1 MTFLVSP
8 GVSVREFDLTQTI
21 PAIAE
26 TPAAIAGVFAWG
38 PVFQPLLVQGEPSLV
53 SKFGA
58 PSNLNGETWFSAQS
72 FLSYGGNLYV
82 VRCVDT
88 AGNTVQQSTSA
99 NLAGGNSVVLMAN
112 VSGIANGMALLYS
125 NSTALS
131 PNQGGIVTVLSTNA
145 TSITLSS
152 APIINSSAVASLVFR
167 TNIAYTAFAQQGSNS
182 TNQLAFSSNV
192 NILNANSY
200 NSLAGTFNPTLCY
213 GARYPGNLGN
223 SLRVSVCETPT
234 QFTSNLDLTDAG
246 NTTYLQAN
254 ACLWQGNVGSNT
266 LLVTVTPANT
276 ANATMVSLANT
287 IAVNAL
293 ASLSNGDW
301 ILFGNSTVGFDE
313 LQVSGLSAQV
323 ANTGNVFTF
332 TINTTEDY
340 GLVSNTSWTSIVRYW
355 EFFNLVGVAPG
366 QSPYQATFGNNQ
378 ANDQLSVVVVDNN
391 GLFTGKPG
399 TVLEVYRNL
408 SRATDNVLPN
418 GLTNYYCTVINKQSS
433 YMWWLNDRFGASS
446 NTSQFLVS
454 STNLNVFD
462 ETFYGGADGL
472 SESTIDMGAIINGYS
487 FYVSPQNIDIGLVI
501 TGKALGISGFGNTQL
516 ATWLINN
523 IAEERKDCVVFLSPD
538 IADVVNAGINTA
550 LIANSVIQHRQNLPS
565 SSYGFMDSGYKYT
578 YDRYNNVY
586 RYIPLNGDMAGL
598 CCQTDATN
606 APWWSP
612 AGFNR
617 GNVKN
622 VVQLAWNPTPSD
634 RDVLYSEGVN
644 PVVTFTNPPFA
655 SGPIGTVLFGDKTL
669 FAQNSAF
676 NRINVRRLFIV
687 LEKAISTAALYY
699 LFEFNDSFTQ
709 AQFRAMVTPF
719 LADVK
724 AQRGLI
730 AFDVRCDSTNN
741 PPEIVQANEFVADI
755 FIMPNYSINWIKL
768 NFVNVPP
775 TLTFAEAESIQ
786 Y

>member
-8 GVSVREFDLTQTI
+8 GVSVAEFDLTQTI
-21 PAIAE
+21 PAVAE
-26 TPAAIAGVFAWG
+26 TPAAIAGVYLWG
-38 PVFQPLLVQGEPSLV
+38 PAFQPVLVQGEPNYV
-53 SKFGA
+53 QVFGPPA
-58 PSNLNGETWFSAQS
+58 NLNGETWFSGQS
-72 FLSYGGNLYV
+72 FLAYGGNLYV

-88 AGNTVQQSTSA
+88 AGNTVQQTTSA
-99 NLAGGNSVVLMAN
+99 NLSGGNSVVLMAN
-112 VSGIANGMALLYS
+112 TTGIANGMALLYC

-131 PNQGGIVTVLSTNA
+131 PNQGGIVTVLSTNT
-145 TSITLSS
+145 TSVTLST
-152 APIINSSAVASLVFR
+152 APTVNSGTVASLVFR

-182 TNQLAFSSNV
+182 TNQLAFSSNA
-192 NILNANSY
+192 NIINANGY
-200 NSLAGTFNPTLCY
+200 NSLAGTINPTLCY
-213 GARYPGNLGN
+213 AARYVGNLGN
-223 SLRVSVCETPT
+223 SLRISVCETPT
-234 QFTSNLDLTDAG
+234 QFTSNIDLTDSA
-246 NTTYLQAN
+246 NTSLNTA
-254 ACLWQGNVGSNT
+254 ACVWAGNVGSNV
-266 LLVTVTPANT
+266 LSVTVSPANT
-276 ANATMVSLANT
+276 SNAADVSLANT

-313 LQVSGLSAQV
+313 LQVSGLSASV
-323 ANTGNVFTF
+323 SNVGNIFTF
-332 TINTTEDY
+332 SINTTENY
-340 GLVSNTSWTSIVRYW
+340 GLVSNTSWPNIQRYW

-366 QSPYQATFGNNQ
+366 QSAYQVTYGNNQ
-378 ANDQLSVVVVDNN
+378 ANDQLSIVVVDNN

-399 TVLEVYRNL
+399 TVLETYRNL
-408 SRATDNVLPN
+408 SRATDNQLPN
-418 GLTNYYCTVINKQSS
+418 GLTNYYCTVINQQSS
-433 YMWWLNDRFGASS
+433 YIWWTNDRFGASS
-446 NTSQFLVS
+446 NTSQYLQS
-454 STNLNVFD
+454 SINDNVFD

-472 SESTIDMGAIINGYS
+472 GEGAIDMGAIINGYAY
-487 FYVSPQNIDIGLVI
+487 YVSPQNIDIGLVI

-523 IAEERKDCVVFLSPD
+523 IAEERKDCVVFCSPD
-538 IADVVNAGINTA
+538 IADTVNAGTVTSF
-550 LIANSVIQHRQNLPS
+550 IANTVIQHRQNLPS
-565 SSYGFMDSGYKYT
+565 SSYGFMDSGHKYT

-586 RYIPLNGDMAGL
+586 RYVPLNGDMAGL
-598 CCQTDATN
+598 CCQTDMTN

-622 VVQLAWNPTPSD
+622 VVQLSWNPAPSD

-644 PVVTFTNPPFA
+644 PVVTFKNPPFA
-655 SGPIGTVLFGDKTL
+655 SGPIGTVLYGDKTL

-687 LEKAISTAALYY
+687 LEKAIATAAQYY

-709 AQFRAMVTPF
+709 AQFRAMCTPF
-719 LADVK
+719 LADIK

-741 PPEIVQANEFVADI
+741 PPEVVQANEFIADI
-755 FIMPNYSINWIKL
+755 FVMPNYSINWIRL

>member
-8 GVSVREFDLTQTI
+8 GVSIREFDLTQTI

-38 PVFQPLLVQGEPSLV
+38 PVSQPLLVSSEAQLV
-53 SKFGA
+53 SRFGK

-82 VRCVDT
+82 VRCADL
-88 AGNTVQQSTSA
+88 AGNTISQSTSA
-99 NLAGGNSVVLMAN
+99 NLAGGNNVVAMSN
-112 VSGIANGMALLYS
+112 TSGIAVGMALLYS

-131 PNQGGIVTVLSTNA
+131 PNQGGIVTVLGVNST
-145 TSITLSS
+145 TVSLSS
-152 APIINSSAVASLVFR
+152 APQVNSATDAELVFR
-167 TNIAYTAFAQQGSNS
+167 TNIAYTAFAQQGSNT

-192 NILNANSY
+192 NIINANGY
-200 NSLAGTFNPTLCY
+200 NQLVGTFDPSLCY
-213 GARYPGNLGN
+213 AAKYMGDNGN
-223 SLRVSVCETPT
+223 SLRIAVCETPT
-234 QFTSNLDLTDAG
+234 QYTSNVDLTDA
-246 NTTYLQAN
+246 NN
-254 ACLWQGNVGSNT
+254 AALNAVACFWQGNVGSNT
-266 LLVTVTPANT
+266 LHVQVTPT
-276 ANATMVSLANT
+276 DTTNATDVALANS
-287 IAVNAL
+287 IAVNAASSL
-293 ASLSNGDW
+293 ANGDW

-313 LQVSGLSAQV
+313 LQVTAISSV

-332 TINTTEDY
+332 TISTSENY
-340 GLVSNTSWTSIVRYW
+340 GLVSNTSWPTIERFW

-366 QSPYQATFGNNQ
+366 QSPYQLQFGNTS
-378 ANDQLSVVVVDNN
+378 ANDQVSVVIVDHH
-391 GLFTGKPG
+391 GKFTGKPG

-408 SRATDNVLPN
+408 SRATDNKLPN
-418 GLTNYYCTVINKQSS
+418 GLTNYYCNVINKQSQ
-433 YMWWLNDRFGASS
+433 YVWWLNDRFGAPS
-446 NTSQFLVS
+446 NTSQFLTS
-454 STNLNVFD
+454 STNLAAFD
-462 ETFYGGADGL
+462 ETFSGGADGL
-472 SESTIDMGAIINGYS
+472 AEDTIDMGAIINGYS
-487 FYVSPQNIDIGLVI
+487 YYISPQNIDIGLVI

-523 IAEERKDCVVFLSPD
+523 IAEERKDCVVFCSPD
-538 IADVVNAGINTA
+538 IADVVNNKGNEADDIVA
-550 LIANSVIQHRQNLPS
+550 HRQTMPS
-565 SSYGFMDSGYKYT
+565 SSYGVMDSGYKLT

-586 RYIPLNGDMAGL
+586 RYVPLNGDIAGL
-598 CCQTDATN
+598 CCQTDMTH

-617 GNVKN
+617 GNIKN
-622 VVQLAWNPTPSD
+622 VVQLSWNPIESE
-634 RDVLYSEGVN
+634 RDELYSEGVN
-644 PVVTFTNPPFA
+644 PCVTFVNPPFA
-655 SGPIGTVLFGDKTL
+655 SGPIGTVLYGDKTL
-669 FAQNSAF
+669 FAENSAF

-687 LEKAISTAALYY
+687 LEKAIATAAQFD

-719 LADVK
+719 LSDVK
-724 AQRGLI
+724 AQRGLV

-741 PPEIVQANEFVADI
+741 PPEVVQANEFVADI